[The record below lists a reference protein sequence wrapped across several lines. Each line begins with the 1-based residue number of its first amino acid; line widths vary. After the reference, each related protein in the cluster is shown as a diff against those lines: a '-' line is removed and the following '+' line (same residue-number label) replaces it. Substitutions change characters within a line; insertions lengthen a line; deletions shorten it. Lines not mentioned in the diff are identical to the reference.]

1 MCINSNT
8 MLKLLFSTSAQVLP
22 KPPISLLLNT
32 FINSL
37 NSAKIET
44 RSEILSKYDQLCN
57 EVSSSVTTIES
68 EDKQINSVLSKY
80 ISDKNIHKSI
90 SDKISELIGKHESV
104 MILLEGAIQEG
115 AYSHVRSIYTHH
127 IKPFQQKLFSSTS
140 FPWSNIIELAQKRQ
154 DWIGV
159 RALLLD
165 MIQLGERP
173 LTIDVLNLL
182 LSTTLTIIEQGH
194 NEKQQIIHILTM
206 FDKYHINP
214 DQNTMKML
222 LSHLATIQDHESLL
236 KFLALSFKYNISIDN
251 ELAHYILYHLLQ
263 ERQMSKLAVDVYDYL
278 LRMDPKKFQRD
289 IIIHEIMLDGTLTAQ
304 DLPNSLKIFHQSR
317 QWMASSIEIL
327 EPISKH
333 GPSYD
338 TWADLTTR
346 LIHLACVYQEFNKL
360 YRILATFI
368 EHISLKDP
376 DTQVSI
382 PSKMWI
388 KIFTFILSSPNH
400 QDAPL
405 DHLQLWMEKL
415 FTFNEHKF
423 SLDLEMKQAILQL
436 SSKFL
441 LSEKFLQFIEHNDN
455 KIE

>member
-1 MCINSNT
+1 
-8 MLKLLFSTSAQVLP
+8 MLKLLFSTTSAQILP
-22 KPPISLLLNT
+22 KPSVSLLLNT

-44 RSEILSKYDQLCN
+44 RGEILSKYDQLCN
-57 EVSSSVTTIES
+57 ELSGSVTTIES
-68 EDKQINSVLSKY
+68 EDKQVNSILSKY
-80 ISDKNIHKSI
+80 ISDRNTHKGLL
-90 SDKISELIGKHESV
+90 DKVSELIGKHESI
-104 MILLEGAIQEG
+104 MILLKSAIQEN
-115 AYSHVRSIYTHH
+115 AYSHVRSIYIHH
-127 IKPFQQKLFSSTS
+127 IKPFQQKLLSSAS
-140 FPWSNIIELAQKRQ
+140 FPWNSIIELAQKKQ
-154 DWIGV
+154 DWIGI

-165 MIQLGERP
+165 MVQLGERP

-182 LSTTLTIIEQGH
+182 LSTTLAIIEQDH
-194 NEKQQIIHILTM
+194 KEKQQIIHVLTM

-214 DQNTMKML
+214 DQSTMKML

-236 KFLALSFKYNISIDN
+236 KFLALSFRYNISIDN
-251 ELAHYILYHLLQ
+251 ELAHYILYHLSQ
-263 ERQMSKLAVDVYDYL
+263 EKHMIKLAVDVYDYL
-278 LRMDPKKFQRD
+278 LRMDPKRFQRD

-304 DLPNSLKIFHQSR
+304 DLANSLKIFHQCR

-327 EPISKH
+327 ESMSRH
-333 GPSYD
+333 DSSYD
-338 TWADLTTR
+338 TWEDLTTR

-360 YRILATFI
+360 YRILTTFA
-368 EHISLKDP
+368 EHISLKDS

-388 KIFTFILSSPNH
+388 KIFTFIISSPNH

-405 DHLQLWMEKL
+405 DHLQSWMEKL

-423 SLDLEMKQAILQL
+423 SLNLEMKQAILQL

-455 KIE
+455 KN